1 MLVVKNPPASAEDIR
16 DMVQSLSLEDPWK
29 MKWQPTPVF
38 LPAETHGQRSLAGYS
53 PFGCK
58 ESDTTKQLSMQHKY
72 KINLL

>member
-38 LPAETHGQRSLAGYS
+38 LPAETHEQRGLGVTVRGVAKSW
-53 PFGCK
+53 
-58 ESDTTKQLSMQHKY
+58 TQMSMHAAR
-72 KINLL
+72 